1 MAVFQRPDL
10 PLDRDSSSRFLPWI
24 IAIMVYLASLALVL
38 GFAMNKL
45 AVRWDSGLSSE
56 ITIQIPP
63 PLESEEDED
72 PDALQAKRVADTLA
86 ALNGQPGILSV
97 RPLEE
102 AEVLALLEPWL
113 GDVGLAEE
121 LPVPHLVAVEVDPE
135 KRPDTRH
142 LQGLLDDVVPGAIID
157 DHQAWLSNLK
167 RFAHTLQGL
176 AYLVV
181 LLVLAAAVITV
192 IFLTLMGLAAH
203 RQVIELL
210 HLIGAQDAY
219 VARQFQNHALKL
231 GLMGALLGMALAA
244 GTVFGLTNLFSVEF
258 AGAYPEL
265 AMTPLNWMVLL
276 LLPLA
281 ISLII
286 MLCAR
291 YTVLLTLARLP

>member
-1 MAVFQRPDL
+1 MFQRPDL

-56 ITIQIPP
+56 MTIQIPLP
-63 PLESEEDED
+63 PEATGD
-72 PDALQAKRVADTLA
+72 PDANNRQAQRVADALA
-86 ALNGQPGILSV
+86 ALEGQPGVLTV

-102 AEVLALLEPWL
+102 TEVLALLEPWL
-113 GDVGLAEE
+113 GDVGLVGD
-121 LPVPHLVAVEVDPE
+121 LPIPHLIAVEIDPD
-135 KRPDTRH
+135 KRPDTDH
-142 LQGLLDDVVPGAIID
+142 LQKRLDETVPGALID
-157 DHQAWLSNLK
+157 DHQAWLNNLK

-231 GLMGALLGMALAA
+231 GLLGALLGMALAA
-244 GTVFGLTNLFSVEF
+244 GTVFGLANLFSEDF
-258 AGAYPEL
+258 ASAYPDVAL
-265 AMTPLNWMVLL
+265 TPLNWMILL
-276 LLPLA
+276 LLPLV

-291 YTVLLTLARLP
+291 YTVLLTLARMP